1 MSSAVTSKRTRAV
14 EREVLV
20 GSLRLPGN
28 LTVPADAHAL
38 VLFAHGSGSSRLSP
52 RNRAVATALN
62 EQGIATLLFDLL
74 TPEEEEDRSNV
85 FDIRLLADRL
95 IAAVDWIDV
104 QSELARLPTR
114 HVRRKHG
121 CCGGAGGGR

>member
-1 MSSAVTSKRTRAV
+1 MECRMKAADVMTSKVISTGPKAPIKDAPISDRFPTNLREALMSSAVTSKRTRAV

-28 LTVPADAHAL
+28 LTVPAGAHSL
-38 VLFAHGSGSSRLSP
+38 GFFAHGSGSSRLSP

-74 TPEEEEDRSNV
+74 TPEEEEDRS
-85 FDIRLLADRL
+85 
-95 IAAVDWIDV
+95 
-104 QSELARLPTR
+104 
-114 HVRRKHG
+114 
-121 CCGGAGGGR
+121 

>member
-1 MSSAVTSKRTRAV
+1 MLAAPISGRLPTNLREALMSSAVTSKPMRAV

-20 GSLRLPGN
+20 GPLRLPGN

-62 EQGIATLLFDLL
+62 EQGIATLCSTCLL
-74 TPEEEEDRSNV
+74 PR
-85 FDIRLLADRL
+85 RKR
-95 IAAVDWIDV
+95 IAAMCSIF
-104 QSELARLPTR
+104 ACLPT
-114 HVRRKHG
+114 G
-121 CCGGAGGGR
+121 